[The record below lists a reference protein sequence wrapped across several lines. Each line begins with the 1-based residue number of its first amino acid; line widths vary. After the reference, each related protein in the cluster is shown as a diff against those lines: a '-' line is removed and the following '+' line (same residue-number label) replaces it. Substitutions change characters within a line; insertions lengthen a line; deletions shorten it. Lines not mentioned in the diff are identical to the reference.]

1 MMKRM
6 WIIALALLLCGAPRV
21 ARGQSDE
28 PQMEVEAMSMNIQ
41 GNRVHI
47 INAEGKTLEIYNL
60 TGLRVSVIRIDSND
74 KQIALTLSRGCYILK
89 VGKLVRKIT
98 IR

>member
-1 MMKRM
+1 MKRM
-6 WIIALALLLCGAPRV
+6 WIIALALLLCGAPMV

>member
-1 MMKRM
+1 M
-6 WIIALALLLCGAPRV
+6 WIIALALLLCGAPTI
-21 ARGQSDE
+21 AHGQSDE

>member
-1 MMKRM
+1 MKRM
-6 WIIALALLLCGAPRV
+6 WIIALALLLCGVPMV

>member
-1 MMKRM
+1 M
-6 WIIALALLLCGAPRV
+6 V

>member
-1 MMKRM
+1 M
-6 WIIALALLLCGAPRV
+6 WIIALALLLCGVPTI

>member
-1 MMKRM
+1 MM
-6 WIIALALLLCGAPRV
+6 V

>member
-6 WIIALALLLCGAPRV
+6 WIIALALLMCGAPMV
-21 ARGQSDE
+21 ACGQSDE